1 VCSSHS
7 SIRRF
12 RHLDLETEATEVDQ
26 SILLHVAA
34 GLDAIASSQDR
45 AQGAVNRKE
54 RTLVAARW
62 VLVAGALAAA
72 GGRSRS
78 GLGWPSAL
86 LHLGEGGAHSHG
98 SAGEDG
104 EEGGGLHVDGWE
116 SEGFE
121 GWKFGMVGDV
131 V

>member
-1 VCSSHS
+1 MEGGVLP
-7 SIRRF
+7 R
-12 RHLDLETEATEVDQ
+12 ETY
-26 SILLHVAA
+26 
-34 GLDAIASSQDR
+34 
-45 AQGAVNRKE
+45 
-54 RTLVAARW
+54 
-62 VLVAGALAAA
+62 
-72 GGRSRS
+72 
-78 GLGWPSAL
+78 AL

-131 V
+131 VRRLG